1 MNDLNLDFRSLN
13 GRCNSKLATNFF
25 LQFGFHAVTPKRV
38 REDQGRTQPVISR
51 FMTEY
56 FSTHFVLVLAEI
68 AASFVRH

>member
-13 GRCNSKLATNFF
+13 GRCNSNQFF

-38 REDQGRTQPVISR
+38 REDQGRKQPVISR